1 MRRESYHLISLASS
15 ISFTIANQ
23 FISARYAGRLSL
35 RHDAGA
41 KRENESRRKKENMNR
56 KRREGCGRERGM
68 SGERGY
74 LGMSVS
80 RHGAIKVRGTKVL
93 PYYEAASVN

>member
-1 MRRESYHLISLASS
+1 MKGILSS
-15 ISFTIANQ
+15 DITRIIYLFHIANQ
-23 FISARYAGRLSL
+23 FISARYADRLSL
-35 RHDAGA
+35 RCDAGA
-41 KRENESRRKKENMNR
+41 KRENKSKRKKENMSGNGT
-56 KRREGCGRERGM
+56 KGAAA

-80 RHGAIKVRGTKVL
+80 RHGAIKVPGTKVL